1 MAAKDDF
8 KNGACL
14 VGGAI
19 SEFTHTLVEK
29 NRIRAKTNRLK
40 QIIKGDSQLRDDAYI
55 ALGKYFY
62 ENLRE
67 GASEENEELCKVV
80 DKTNLR
86 IEKASM
92 RYIEL
97 LNEQN
102 DLKVQSENAEKL
114 KKALAKKA
122 EQAKEAASD
131 KAKDLTQKAKETSQ
145 EITQKVKD
153 KAVDLKNKA
162 ANKAEDVKLDI
173 EDAADEV
180 VDSVEEVFDTE
191 SALDIES
198 ADIERLIKEE
208 EEKIKSA
215 EVSAVSETEEKKA
228 DEESPEDFT
237 F

>member
-1 MAAKDDF
+1 MSAKDDF

-19 SEFTHTLVEK
+19 SEFTHTMVEK
-29 NRIRAKTNRLK
+29 NRIRAKINRLK
-40 QIIKGDSQLRDDAYI
+40 QIIKGDSQLRDDAYV
-55 ALGKYFY
+55 ALGKFFY

-67 GASEENEELCKVV
+67 GASEENEELCNVV
-80 DKTNLR
+80 DKTTLR

-122 EQAKEAASD
+122 EQAKEIASD

-145 EITQKVKD
+145 ELTQKVKD
-153 KAVDLKNKA
+153 KAVDIKNKA
-162 ANKAEDVKLDI
+162 TNKAEDVKLDI
-173 EDAADEV
+173 EEVADEV
-180 VDSVEEVFDTE
+180 VDSVEEAFDTDT
-191 SALDIES
+191 ALNIES
-198 ADIERLIKEE
+198 ENLEVLIEE
-208 EEKIKSA
+208 EMQKMQNAEK
-215 EVSAVSETEEKKA
+215 SAVSETEEKKA

>member
-1 MAAKDDF
+1 MSAKDDF

-19 SEFTHTLVEK
+19 SEFTHTMVEK
-29 NRIRAKTNRLK
+29 NRIRAKINRLK
-40 QIIKGDSQLRDDAYI
+40 QIIKGDSQLRDDAYV
-55 ALGKYFY
+55 ALGKFFY

-67 GASEENEELCKVV
+67 GASEENEELCNVV
-80 DKTNLR
+80 DKTTLR
-86 IEKASM
+86 IEKAS
-92 RYIEL
+92 I

-122 EQAKEAASD
+122 EQAKEIASD

-145 EITQKVKD
+145 ELTQKVKD
-153 KAVDLKNKA
+153 KAVDIKNKA
-162 ANKAEDVKLDI
+162 TNKAEDVKLDI
-173 EDAADEV
+173 EEVADEV
-180 VDSVEEVFDTE
+180 VDSVEEAFDTDT
-191 SALDIES
+191 ALNIES
-198 ADIERLIKEE
+198 ENLEALIEE
-208 EEKIKSA
+208 EMQKMQNAEK
-215 EVSAVSETEEKKA
+215 SAVSETEEKKA